1 LPNET
6 AGLVSAIVTTKN
18 SAATLEACLRSL
30 RGQTYTRLE
39 LIVIDNNSSDA
50 TLEIAERYADRVA
63 TIGPER
69 SAQRNL
75 GARLAG
81 GGHLLF
87 IDSDMVLDADVVSDG
102 VSLLQQTRMPA
113 AVIPEETVGEGFWT
127 RCRTLE
133 RSCYTGDDT
142 MEAARLYTRDAFE
155 AAGGFDVNLTAPE
168 DWDLSR
174 RVAQRQHLPRTHAM
188 ILHDE
193 GRIRLGQLYRKKRYY
208 ATGYLRFLRRYR
220 GGALAQA
227 NPILRTA
234 YARHWRRL
242 ARHPLLTAGMFTMKA
257 LELTA
262 VVHGATEGAVR
273 GVDSRRRGVYE
284 ARPAAPPIARPLLV
298 TFGSVRVPDGG
309 IQVRSRTLAEHLS
322 GMGLAPAIVSTRETG
337 SDAAVPSWAR
347 SVRVPARKP
356 RWGLSLQFAR
366 LIRVAAAD
374 ADLIILA
381 NAMFMPALALARVR
395 LPLVWDTNECQSL
408 HYQRLR
414 RTPANRAKLLIWMGL
429 ERWAARRCQLAV
441 AIGDVE
447 ASEWR
452 KIHPGL
458 RGKMVTVD
466 HAAWATPRDDTR
478 AGAELERLLG
488 RKPGGPVLVFVGR
501 LAAKQNATA
510 ARWIVDTLAPSL
522 PRDVTVALCGAG
534 TERLRGRGTGARVAP
549 LGSVDDVDSVI
560 AAADLCLAPLAAGAG
575 VKTKV
580 LHYLAHGRRVAG
592 TPVAFEGLD
601 GAPGL
606 YCAPLEEQPALVARL
621 LSVAEPADVAEQ
633 RAAAQRAWIDER
645 HGGAQI
651 GRQWRDA
658 LQCLSR
664 R

>member
-1 LPNET
+1 MPNET
-6 AGLVSAIVTTKN
+6 AGLVSAIVTTRN

-30 RGQTYTRLE
+30 RGQTYTALE
-39 LIVIDNNSSDA
+39 LIVVDNSSSDA
-50 TLEIAERYADRVA
+50 TLEIAGRYADRVA
-63 TIGPER
+63 TTGPER

-75 GARLAG
+75 GAQLAG

-102 VSLLQQTRMPA
+102 VALLERSGMPA
-113 AVIPEETVGEGFWT
+113 AVIPEETIGDGFWT

-142 MEAARLYTRDAFE
+142 IEAARLYTREAFE
-155 AAGGFDVNLTAPE
+155 AAGGFDLRLTAPE

-174 RVAQRQHLPRTHAM
+174 RVAQRRHLPRTHAM

-193 GRIRLGQLYRKKRYY
+193 GRIRLGPLYQKKRYY
-208 ATGYLRFLRRYR
+208 AVGYLRFLRRYR
-220 GGALAQA
+220 RGALAQA
-227 NPILRTA
+227 NPILRAA
-234 YARHWRRL
+234 YLRHWRRL
-242 ARHPLLTAGMFTMKA
+242 ARHPLLTAGMFTIKVV
-257 LELTA
+257 ELTA
-262 VVHGATEGAVR
+262 VVHGAAEGAVR
-273 GVDSRRRGVYE
+273 GVDPRRRNVYE
-284 ARPAAPPIARPLLV
+284 ATPTRPAVSRPMLV

-309 IQVRSRTLAEHLS
+309 IQVRSRMLAEHLAS
-322 GMGLAPAIVSTRETG
+322 MGLAPAIVSTRESGPNGPTP
-337 SDAAVPSWAR
+337 AWAR
-347 SVRVPARKP
+347 SLRVATKKP

-366 LIRVAAAD
+366 LIREAAAD

-395 LPLVWDTNECQSL
+395 LPLVWDTNECQAL
-408 HYQRLR
+408 HYRRLR
-414 RTPANRAKLLIWMGL
+414 PTPANRAKLLIWMVL
-429 ERWAARRCQLAV
+429 ERWAARRCRLAV

-447 ASEWR
+447 AGEWR
-452 KIHPGL
+452 KIHPPL
-458 RGKMVTVD
+458 RGKVVTVD
-466 HAAWATPRDDTR
+466 HAAWAATR
-478 AGAELERLLG
+478 GEAQARAELERLLG

-501 LAAKQNATA
+501 LAAKQNAAA

-522 PRDVTVALCGAG
+522 PGEVTVVLCGPG
-534 TERLRGRGTGARVAP
+534 SERLRGRGGGARVAP
-549 LGSVDDVDSVI
+549 LGAVDDVDSVI

-601 GAPGL
+601 GAPGI
-606 YCAPLEEQPALVARL
+606 YCAPLDEQPALVARL
-621 LSVAEPADVAEQ
+621 ISMPEPAEVAE
-633 RAAAQRAWIDER
+633 RRSAAQRAWIDER
-645 HGGAQI
+645 HGGTHIA
-651 GRQWRDA
+651 RQWRNA